1 MVDYTLHSFLESGNS
16 YKPALMLEL
25 AQADWQ
31 TKWVNFF
38 DGEHR
43 SPEYLAQN
51 SMGEMPLLIDHS
63 EDDLAISQSGVI
75 LYHLAE
81 KLGKFGPEN
90 AEEEREVMRWI
101 LFDNHKLTGY
111 VSVFRFL
118 YKFMGKGDTPEG
130 KFMQGR
136 MINAI
141 KTLNRH
147 LDGRDFAVANRL
159 TIADLS
165 MVGYL
170 YWPDHFAVDWGDFPN
185 IEAWLKRISELPN
198 YKTPEDILPTS

>member
-1 MVDYTLHSFLESGNS
+1 VVDYTLHSFLESGNS

-31 TKWVNFF
+31 AKWVNFF

-43 SPEYLAQN
+43 SPEYLEKN
-51 SMGEMPLLIDHS
+51 NMGEVPLLIDHS
-63 EDDLAISQSGVI
+63 EDDLPVSQSGVI

-90 AEEEREVMRWI
+90 AAEEREVMRWI

-118 YKFMGKGDTPEG
+118 NKFMGKGDTPEA

-141 KTLNRH
+141 KVLNRH
-147 LDGRDFAVANRL
+147 LEGRDFAVANRL

-170 YWPDHFAVDWGDFPN
+170 Y
-185 IEAWLKRISELPN
+185 
-198 YKTPEDILPTS
+198 